1 VIAPTLIFGWGNPSR
16 GDDALGP
23 LLLDRVEALRSGHPE
38 WGEVDLLTDFQLQV
52 EHALDL
58 EGRRRVLFVDA
69 SAEALDSPYRVTWLG
84 PARDS
89 SFTTHALSPQGV
101 LHVYAAMTAKPPPPC
116 QLLVIAGEAF
126 ELGTPLS
133 GAAGANLEDA
143 LAWTCR
149 WLSGDQVPPD
159 ACPPGGDGVGGTPPG
174 TVNLRDCDA
183 L

>member
-1 VIAPTLIFGWGNPSR
+1 MIAPTLIFGWGNPSR

-23 LLLDRVEALRSGHPE
+23 LLLDRIETMRPQHPE
-38 WGEVDLLTDFQLQV
+38 WGAVELLTDFQLQV

-58 EGRRRVLFVDA
+58 EGRERVLFVDA
-69 SAEALDSPYRVTWLG
+69 AAGALNAPYGVSVLD

-101 LHVYAAMTAKPPPPC
+101 MHVYETVTAKPPPPC
-116 QLLVIAGEAF
+116 HLLAIAGEAF

-133 GAAGANLEDA
+133 DAAAANLEAA

-149 WLSGDQVPPD
+149 WLSR
-159 ACPPGGDGVGGTPPG
+159 A
-174 TVNLRDCDA
+174 
-183 L
+183 